1 MARAIS
7 SAATGIAQLA
17 KKCRDAVGKIESQLR
32 IMNESARETQHA
44 VDSSQRELTTLQDRS
59 NKALASL
66 GDISAM
72 TSSLRDSADDVTKQT
87 RVLQQQA
94 SDMENTMATVLNYS
108 AENAAASDQT
118 AKAVS
123 GVNRSAQ
130 EMLRSIQKF
139 LRGE

>member
-1 MARAIS
+1 
-7 SAATGIAQLA
+7 
-17 KKCRDAVGKIESQLR
+17 
-32 IMNESARETQHA
+32 
-44 VDSSQRELTTLQDRS
+44 
-59 NKALASL
+59 
-66 GDISAM
+66 
-72 TSSLRDSADDVTKQT
+72 
-87 RVLQQQA
+87 
-94 SDMENTMATVLNYS
+94 MATVLNYS